1 MRKLATIREIKELLP
16 IEGADRIELA
26 IVDSWKVVVSK
37 GLQVGD
43 KVIYCEIDSFLPIKP
58 EFEFLR
64 KSCYK
69 KLADGSE
76 GFLLRTVKLRGQIS
90 QGLCIPLSEIFL
102 DDKEFNGKRL
112 EFVEKAELKQPRC
125 TVNKER
131 ITIKQ
136 PILNIN
142 QAIENIIRCINY
154 DGDRTVRSSSLNRN
168 KFYSTN
174 REEVYLAY
182 DNDVSDI
189 LGITKWDPSIGVSF
203 SGEAKG
209 SFPVFLKKTDEER
222 IQNLT
227 KEYQGYLSSNKQFY
241 ATEKLDGSS
250 ATFYL
255 RDGEFGVCSRN
266 LELKESESNSFWK
279 VARDLQLEEKLKTLP
294 FNACLQGELIGE
306 GIQGNPYKIQ
316 GQDIRFFNLFNID
329 TYEYLS
335 IEELRKFCQD
345 VELVTVPTYDFT
357 LPQTIDELLLIAE
370 GKSALNKDT
379 DREGLVIRSTDCTIS
394 FKVISNTFLLMEK

>member
-37 GLQVGD
+37 GLTVGD
-43 KVIYCEIDSFLPIKP
+43 RVCYCEIDSFLPIKP

-69 KLADGSE
+69 KLVDGTE
-76 GFLLRTVKLRGQIS
+76 GFRLKTVKLRGQIS
-90 QGLCIPLSEIFL
+90 QGLCIPL
-102 DDKEFNGKRL
+102 N
-112 EFVEKAELKQPRC
+112 ELPQLA
-125 TVNKER
+125 
-131 ITIKQ
+131 Q
-136 PILNIN
+136 N
-142 QAIENIIRCINY
+142 QVGE
-154 DGDRTVRSSSLNRN
+154 
-168 KFYSTN
+168 
-174 REEVYLAY
+174 
-182 DNDVSDI
+182 DVSEI
-189 LGITKWDPSIGVSF
+189 LGITKWEPLIGVSL
-203 SGEAKG
+203 SSDAKG

-227 KEYQGYLSSNKQFY
+227 KEYQEYLTGGKQFY

-266 LELKESESNSFWK
+266 LELKESENNSFWK
-279 VARDLQLEEKLKTLP
+279 VAKNLNIKEKLKTLP

-316 GQDIRFFNLFNID
+316 GQDVRFFNLFNID

-335 IEELRKFCQD
+335 IEELSKFCQGVD
-345 VELVTVPTYDFT
+345 LLIVPNYDFA
-357 LPQTIDELLLIAE
+357 LPQTIDELLLIAD
-370 GKSALNKDT
+370 GKSVLNREM
-379 DREGLVIRSTDCTIS
+379 DREGLVIRSIDNKIS
-394 FKVISNTFLLMEK
+394 FKAISNKFLLNDK